1 MQRPTGIT
9 IMWHRLALIAA
20 IVASTAGVAHAD
32 TYPVSGTWTY
42 DNASAKGPAKE
53 CGQKV
58 MRFQGNIRRDT
69 GTSVPEYKNISI
81 DKRGAT
87 TWYVIDDFYTL
98 QIRGRMI
105 YTLRLIDE
113 DHIEIE
119 LEKGG
124 KTFLL
129 RRCE

>member
-1 MQRPTGIT
+1 
-9 IMWHRLALIAA
+9 MWHRLTLTAALLAGIVSAA
-20 IVASTAGVAHAD
+20 QAD

-42 DNASAKGPAKE
+42 DNASEKGPAKT

-87 TWYVIDDFYTL
+87 TWYVVDDFYTL

-105 YTLRLIDE
+105 YTLRLLDD
-113 DHIEIE
+113 DHIQLD

-124 KTFLL
+124 
-129 RRCE
+129 

>member
-1 MQRPTGIT
+1 MR
-9 IMWHRLALIAA
+9 HRLTLMVAMLAGATALAQ
-20 IVASTAGVAHAD
+20 AD

-42 DNASAKGPAKE
+42 DSASQKGPAKN
-53 CGQKV
+53 CGQRV
-58 MRFQGNIRRDT
+58 MRFEGNIRHDT
-69 GTSVPEYKNISI
+69 GTSVPQYRNISI
-81 DKRGAT
+81 DKRGERQ
-87 TWYVIDDFYTL
+87 WYVIDDFYTL

-105 YTLRLIDE
+105 YMLQLVDE
-113 DHIEIE
+113 DHIQLT

>member
-1 MQRPTGIT
+1 MMRAP
-9 IMWHRLALIAA
+9 ALIAA
-20 IVASTAGVAHAD
+20 AFAGTITVAAAD
-32 TYPVSGTWTY
+32 TYPVSGAWTY
-42 DNASAKGPAKE
+42 DNASGNGPAKV
-53 CGQKV
+53 CGPRV
-58 MRFQGNIRRDT
+58 MRFSGNVRYDT
-69 GTSVPEYKNISI
+69 GTSAPEYKNQSI
-81 DKRGAT
+81 VKRGAT

-113 DHIEIE
+113 DHIEIA

-124 KTFLL
+124 RRFLL